1 MIKRATSSNIQANL
15 KCQVIGWKRPLMTKR
30 AREVSWAGEPPCA
43 AVDAQS
49 EAPGCSGSLVFYC
62 LLSNIHNSQQAR
74 ECWTF
79 HGSSLQGT
87 WSHWGTS
94 QGPAPSWVGSI
105 NHKQE
110 KYFITSHHRYR
121 YFLVQTSP
129 EKNIFFNLGRILFAI
144 SAIPRTNICLTQ
156 LFTFQWRLSRAVAS
170 SRQ

>member
-15 KCQVIGWKRPLMTKR
+15 KYQVTGWKEKTSHDQESQGGFQSRWTSLRCCRCPIGGPWVLR
-30 AREVSWAGEPPCA
+30 IVSC
-43 AVDAQS
+43 
-49 EAPGCSGSLVFYC
+49 FY
-62 LLSNIHNSQQAR
+62 LLSNIQKSQQAR

-129 EKNIFFNLGRILFAI
+129 EKNIFLFNPWQKKIFAT
-144 SAIPRTNICLTQ
+144 SAIPRTNICLNA
-156 LFTFQWRLSRAVAS
+156 TFHLPVAS
-170 SRQ
+170 LSGSCQ